1 MNCEDKI
8 KGKEDLVKT
17 INLLKEQGK
26 KIVHC
31 HGCFDLIHPGHMRHL
46 KFAKEQGDILLV
58 SITDDD
64 FILKEY
70 KNPFSTSILRAKSLA
85 SIEYV
90 DLVFIDEMPSATK
103 IIEEIK
109 PDVYIKGQEY
119 LKERKDHPGFLKEKY
134 IVEQGGGK
142 IICSPGDL
150 IFSST
155 KIIDILLKRDDA
167 KEEKINN
174 FLVRHKINKNI
185 LKRIVEGYENS
196 KILVIGDLFIE
207 NYIFCDKPNISTE
220 SPVLSL
226 NTLDYKRFLGGVGAI
241 TQYID
246 NLGGNVKALCFGDNN
261 SRMIVNQINGDLQGK
276 IDFIE
281 AENYSLPIKKRF
293 LSHEQKLFEVNENKK
308 IELDEKKELE
318 FINEILKIIDNFDG
332 IIFCD
337 YGFGSLTA
345 DIINSITN
353 EIKERTIL
361 STIITGNR
369 REKNLINY
377 NNIDFVVCSE
387 EEARNSINNFSD
399 SIDFLSRNILSK
411 TRYKNLIINLGKEG
425 LICYDPAKELRQPAS
440 TYVSYLPSFLSKAV
454 DSVGEKEALVSSIA
468 LSLSSKADIYSAT
481 YIGNCISAIASS
493 KLGIGTIS
501 KKELKFFLENKN
513 HIGLQ

>member
-155 KIIDILLKRDDA
+155 
-167 KEEKINN
+167 
-174 FLVRHKINKNI
+174 
-185 LKRIVEGYENS
+185 
-196 KILVIGDLFIE
+196 
-207 NYIFCDKPNISTE
+207 
-220 SPVLSL
+220 
-226 NTLDYKRFLGGVGAI
+226 
-241 TQYID
+241 
-246 NLGGNVKALCFGDNN
+246 NL
-261 SRMIVNQINGDLQGK
+261 
-276 IDFIE
+276 
-281 AENYSLPIKKRF
+281 
-293 LSHEQKLFEVNENKK
+293 
-308 IELDEKKELE
+308 
-318 FINEILKIIDNFDG
+318 
-332 IIFCD
+332 
-337 YGFGSLTA
+337 
-345 DIINSITN
+345 
-353 EIKERTIL
+353 
-361 STIITGNR
+361 
-369 REKNLINY
+369 
-377 NNIDFVVCSE
+377 
-387 EEARNSINNFSD
+387 
-399 SIDFLSRNILSK
+399 
-411 TRYKNLIINLGKEG
+411 
-425 LICYDPAKELRQPAS
+425 
-440 TYVSYLPSFLSKAV
+440 
-454 DSVGEKEALVSSIA
+454 
-468 LSLSSKADIYSAT
+468 
-481 YIGNCISAIASS
+481 
-493 KLGIGTIS
+493 
-501 KKELKFFLENKN
+501 
-513 HIGLQ
+513 